1 MSFGCGL
8 WPRQDLGGLKCMS
21 WSTGVVV
28 VVYPD
33 GMAGHVMYERFTVRA
48 RQVME
53 LSRLEAVR
61 CRHPYIGTEH
71 LLLGLV
77 REGTGIAT
85 RILQSHAVN
94 LEVVRAEI
102 ETIVQSGTDRVS
114 LRHLKQTPRAK
125 KVIEFSIE
133 EAHDLQHGY
142 VGTEHLLLGL
152 LREQE
157 GVAAQVLTRLGLRAD
172 GVRKQIVELHERSDV
187 VPEAA
192 LRMHASAPPSRHPG
206 TWKKIGEWFRD
217 AFTGN

>member
-1 MSFGCGL
+1 
-8 WPRQDLGGLKCMS
+8 
-21 WSTGVVV
+21 
-28 VVYPD
+28 
-33 GMAGHVMYERFTVRA
+33 MYERFTVRA

-85 RILQSHAVN
+85 HILQSHAVN
-94 LEVVRAEI
+94 LEVARAEI
-102 ETIVQSGTDRVS
+102 EIIVQSGTSRVS
-114 LRHLKQTPRAK
+114 LRHLQQTPRARK
-125 KVIEFSIE
+125 AIDFSIE

-152 LREQE
+152 LRENE
-157 GVAAQVLTRLGLRAD
+157 GIAAQVLTRLGLTAE
-172 GVRKQIVELHERSDV
+172 GVRKQIVDLHQRGDI

-192 LRMHASAPPSRHPG
+192 SRMHSSVQPPTESG
-206 TWKKIGEWFRD
+206 AWKKIGQWFRD
-217 AFTGN
+217 AFAGN